1 MLCVPG
7 CVCVAFACNNNY
19 HYYPNCCV
27 VFKKYAF
34 QYTTNTKM
42 KSCFLGAL
50 WQLQIHGCARVLLC
64 IHKSPHSRCR
74 NTGCCWLQT
83 CSADK
88 CAWSTRCLLR
98 NMTEAPQHSSKDGS
112 EYSLTLYSIF
122 FLQCLVTINHIKLC
136 LTTVILMCNICGK
149 KGLFSS

>member
-1 MLCVPG
+1 MLGTTVPQ
-7 CVCVAFACNNNY
+7 CHSNNNY
-19 HYYPNCCV
+19 HYYPNCCD

-34 QYTTNTKM
+34 QYTTNTIK

-50 WQLQIHGCARVLLC
+50 LAASSTWLCPCATMHPQIPTQSMQEN
-64 IHKSPHSRCR
+64 I
-74 NTGCCWLQT
+74 GCCWLRT

-88 CAWSTRCLLR
+88 CAWSTRCLLP
-98 NMTEAPQHSSKDGS
+98 NMTQVPQHSSKDGS

-122 FLQCLVTINHIKLC
+122 LLHCLVTIIHIKLC
-136 LTTVILMCNICGK
+136 LTTIILMCNIFWE